1 MSGAQSGKGLIKVA
15 RIALGIRAT
24 TIAMVVPFKIL
35 STNCPKD
42 SEADGA
48 DVRVAAVDAFAA

>member
-1 MSGAQSGKGLIKVA
+1 MSGAQSGNGLIKVA

-24 TIAMVVPFKIL
+24 TIAIVVLFKIL
-35 STNCPKD
+35 SINCPKD

-48 DVRVAAVDAFAA
+48 DVRVAAVDTFAA